1 MAAQKNHS
9 NSPAASESSRG
20 PEGYLK
26 QNAFARFMRQI
37 YSLNSLCFFAGFCQ
51 LLLGIIVVI
60 ISAAGLIHPLWIST
74 VLSIAASIA
83 TMTGIYFCYS
93 FITEQ
98 SRDTLLRDAMRR
110 IVEEQN

>member
-20 PEGYLK
+20 TDGYLK
-26 QNAFARFMRQI
+26 QNAVARFMKQL
-37 YSLNSLCFFAGFCQ
+37 YSLNSLYFLAGFFQ
-51 LLLGIIVVI
+51 FLLGIVVVVI
-60 ISAAGLIHPLWIST
+60 SVAGLIHPLWIST

-93 FITEQ
+93 FITEH
-98 SRDTLLRDAMRR
+98 SKDTLLRDAMRR